1 MNDVEERVVVAHL
14 YTDSSCVEDA
24 LVNMPCCLS
33 ASIRDNP
40 LAGGATL

>member
-24 LVNMPCCLS
+24 LRHAVLPQREHPGQP
-33 ASIRDNP
+33 AG
-40 LAGGATL
+40 GGATL